1 MVSVGSANASRRQ
14 VKLGNAG
21 MTPKD
26 VRVVDMTPLAERRK
40 TTHYTKSESE
50 TFDAG
55 FPDVPKQGSGGG
67 GGGGG
72 GRKGKNR
79 RRNKKKKR

>member
-1 MVSVGSANASRRQ
+1 MGSANASRRQ

-26 VRVVDMTPLAERRK
+26 IRVVEMTPLAERRK

-55 FPDVPKQGSGGG
+55 FGPDVPKQGGGS
-67 GGGGG
+67 GGGG

>member
-1 MVSVGSANASRRQ
+1 M
-14 VKLGNAG
+14 KLGNAG

-26 VRVVDMTPLAERRK
+26 IRVVEMTPLAERRK

-55 FPDVPKQGSGGG
+55 FGPDVPKHGGG
-67 GGGGG
+67 SGGGG

>member
-1 MVSVGSANASRRQ
+1 M
-14 VKLGNAG
+14 KLGNAG

-26 VRVVDMTPLAERRK
+26 VRVVAMTPLAERRK

-55 FPDVPKQGSGGG
+55 FSGPDVPKQGGG